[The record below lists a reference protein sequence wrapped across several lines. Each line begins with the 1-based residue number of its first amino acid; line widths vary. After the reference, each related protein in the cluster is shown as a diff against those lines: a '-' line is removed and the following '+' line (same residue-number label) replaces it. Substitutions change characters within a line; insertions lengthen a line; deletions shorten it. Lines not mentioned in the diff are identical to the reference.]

1 MGSLITN
8 ENGSR
13 QYMFLAVMSVFLLIS
28 YVAVTLRLYCRYFC
42 LKVLGLDDF
51 IIIGALVATT
61 GMAIQNGFHISLGT
75 GRHTDELPL
84 QQIMIPTLKHWYAYQ
99 IVYPFVLYLVKLSIL
114 ALYHRIL
121 TQRNFRLWVWAVSG
135 FITVQTVVVMFV
147 QAFECGSRVS
157 GAWSPTFPEGCNN
170 VAASYYSMSSINVF
184 TDIVILV
191 MPLPTLAKLKI
202 NIRKKCALMGI
213 FLTGGVAITA
223 SCLRFY
229 ALHVYDTTEDVAY
242 DAIYIEVN
250 LAIITAS
257 APALRPLFKKTFAG
271 SSDRSKYGYHGYP
284 RRSHMNAGRGAV
296 ELQAYNGKHEAVIA
310 ANMAGE
316 ENSSQECI
324 LEWGN
329 HRGIVKT
336 VETKV
341 SSGAMSEA

>member
-13 QYMFLAVMSVFLLIS
+13 Q
-28 YVAVTLRLYCRYFC
+28 LYCRYFC

-51 IIIGALVATT
+51 IITGALIATT
-61 GMAIQNGFHISLGT
+61 GMAIQNGFHVSLGT

-84 QQIMIPTLKHWYAYQ
+84 QQIIIPTLKHWYAYQ

-121 TQRNFRLWVWAVSG
+121 TPRNFRLWVWAVSG

-147 QAFECGSRVS
+147 QAFECGSRVDR
-157 GAWSPTFPEGCNN
+157 AWSPTFPEGCNN
-170 VAASYYSMSSINVF
+170 LAASYYSMSSINVF

-191 MPLPTLAKLKI
+191 MPLPTLAKLQI
-202 NIRKKCALMGI
+202 NIRKKWALMGI
-213 FLTGGVAITA
+213 FMTGGVAIAA

-229 ALHVYDTTEDVAY
+229 ALHVYDTTDDVAY

-250 LAIITAS
+250 MAIITAS
-257 APALRPLFKKTFAG
+257 APALRPLFKRTFAG
-271 SSDRSKYGYHGYP
+271 SSDRSKYGYYGSA

-296 ELQAYNGKHEAVIA
+296 ELQPYNGKHEAVIA
-310 ANMAGE
+310 ANMAG
-316 ENSSQECI
+316 NDSSSQECI

-341 SSGAMSEA
+341 SSGTRSEA